1 MPGIDDYRR
10 SSNEVATNEQL
21 VLRAFEKAITLLW
34 ESNAQLEEGDIVAA
48 VPNLHIA
55 RSIFSELLSSLDF
68 DSSEELATELRNLY
82 VFVLR
87 EISAAGFEGS
97 TERLQNAISVSEQLY
112 EGFYNAFTPEENR
125 GE

>member
-34 ESNAQLEEGDIVAA
+34 ESNSQLEEGDIVAA

-68 DSSEELATELRNLY
+68 DSSEDLATELRNLY

-125 GE
+125 

>member
-125 GE
+125 

>member
-68 DSSEELATELRNLY
+68 DSSEELATELKNLY

-125 GE
+125 